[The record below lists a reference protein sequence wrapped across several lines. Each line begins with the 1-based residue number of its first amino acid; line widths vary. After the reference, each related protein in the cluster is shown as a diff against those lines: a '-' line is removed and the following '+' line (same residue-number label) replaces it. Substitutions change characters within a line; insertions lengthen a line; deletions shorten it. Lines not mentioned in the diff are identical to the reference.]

1 MEDATKTAESITPT
15 EDAAIGPIRKI
26 AFVVLSVG
34 FLVWVSIGQ
43 IEARVWVSGEL
54 TLLDRRISSMWQYLG
69 NNLPD
74 LPAAG
79 AISML
84 YWLSISFVVVGT
96 IVGLWLFLCTPDDQP
111 QDETWDQIHSA
122 HLEHDSK

>member
-1 MEDATKTAESITPT
+1 MEDAPTIVESVEPT
-15 EDAAIGPIRKI
+15 EDAPIDPIRKI

-34 FLVWVSIGQ
+34 FLVWVVVGQ
-43 IEARVWVSGEL
+43 VEARVWVSGKL

-74 LPAAG
+74 LPG
-79 AISML
+79 SGVISML

-96 IVGLWLFLCTPDDQP
+96 VVGLWLFLCTPDDQP
-111 QDETWDQIHSA
+111 QDGSWEQIHSA
-122 HLEHDSK
+122 HLEHDTK